1 MTRNIYLEGELALK
15 FGAQHS
21 FHGDSVR
28 DALRL
33 LDANNPGFKKYF
45 IDAADCD
52 IGFHIE
58 VGGQELDNPLEC
70 LLPLREGDIIITPIA
85 AGSKS
90 GGGKILAAV
99 AIATLLIINPGF
111 MIGGSTTV
119 QTAFGSAQGALQL
132 NAVGMAAASLA
143 ANLAITGIQ
152 QLMAP
157 DPSVDAKEEGYLFN
171 GAQQTIVE
179 GMPVPLLY

>member
-90 GGGKILAAV
+90 GGGKILAAI
-99 AIATLLIINPGF
+99 AIAALHYDKPGIF
-111 MIGGSTTV
+111 IRRKCRSTNCIW
-119 QTAFGSAQGALQL
+119 QL
-132 NAVGMAAASLA
+132 HWEDS
-143 ANLAITGIQ
+143 
-152 QLMAP
+152 
-157 DPSVDAKEEGYLFN
+157 S
-171 GAQQTIVE
+171 
-179 GMPVPLLY
+179 

>member
-33 LDANNPGFKKYF
+33 LDANKPGFKKYF

-90 GGGKILAAV
+90 GGGKILTAV
-99 AIATLLIINPGF
+99 AIATLLFIPGGAAAVGLHGTMSSSSIF
-111 MIGGSTTV
+111 
-119 QTAFGSAQGALQL
+119 AALQGAG
-132 NAVGMAAASLA
+132 GMYAAAGTVAEILA
-143 ANLAITGIQ
+143 ANLALTGIQ
-152 QLMAP
+152 QLMAA
-157 DPSVDAKEEGYLFN
+157 DPAVDQEE
-171 GAQQTIVE
+171 
-179 GMPVPLLY
+179 

>member
-90 GGGKILAAV
+90 GGGKILAAI
-99 AIATLLIINPGF
+99 AIAGLIMINPGF
-111 MIGGSTTV
+111 FSEECRSTNCIWHCNGRIPAKRCRNVCCKSCSKSSNNRYSATYGSRPFCRC
-119 QTAFGSAQGALQL
+119 QRRRIL
-132 NAVGMAAASLA
+132 
-143 ANLAITGIQ
+143 I
-152 QLMAP
+152 
-157 DPSVDAKEEGYLFN
+157 
-171 GAQQTIVE
+171 
-179 GMPVPLLY
+179 